1 MLMIPVWL
9 VIGLVAVAIGLGI
22 NWLIGGD
29 QRWFFRLKRP
39 GWLVFERL
47 IPVVWTVIFIA
58 GGWSAYVLW
67 IAQPGRVWGLM
78 VGYMLLEIVTLAY
91 TPIMCRLRSLK
102 VGTAIG
108 ATGFFVCAGL
118 AALVWPLSN
127 LAGWLL
133 LPYLLWSPIGTF
145 VTWQM
150 MGLNPRDL

>member
-1 MLMIPVWL
+1 
-9 VIGLVAVAIGLGI
+9 
-22 NWLIGGD
+22 
-29 QRWFFRLKRP
+29 
-39 GWLVFERL
+39 VFERL

-58 GGWSAYVLW
+58 AGWSAYALW
-67 IAQPGRVWGLM
+67 MAQPGRVWGLM
-78 VGYMLLEIVTLAY
+78 LGYMLLEIVTLAY

-127 LAGWLL
+127 LAFWLL

-150 MGLNPRDL
+150 MGLNPKDI